1 MKRSPLKRK
10 PFKKKKAGDL
20 SEIKKLLKKAW
31 NLMSIYVRLR
41 DGKCI
46 TCNSRLNLQAGHF
59 IHGKLDFDE
68 RNINAQCR
76 RCNFFKSGN
85 LADYAVYL
93 EDKFGYGIIQDLQSD
108 AGMIAKHTVEELS
121 YTILALTEKIEILKN
136 QRKERVNGKAE
147 G

>member
-10 PFKKKKAGDL
+10 PFKKKKAGNE
-20 SEIKKLLKKAW
+20 SEIKKLHKKAW
-31 NLMSIYVRLR
+31 SLMSIYIRLR
-41 DGKCI
+41 DRKCV
-46 TCNSRLNLQAGHF
+46 TCGRVINLQAGHF

-93 EDKFGYGIIQDLQSD
+93 EEKFGFGIIQDLQGD
-108 AGMIAKHTVEELS
+108 ATMIVKHTVEELS
-121 YTILALTEKIEILKN
+121 YTILALTEKIEVLKN
-136 QRKERVNGKAE
+136 QRRREINGKAK